1 MHLGIINQ
9 LVHGLLLVSSVAKA
23 NVDSNIEKRLRLL
36 FVYESY
42 FLRQNHVSG
51 SLWECSALLPQ
62 SPDTINIS
70 SPRLTLQPFNPI
82 PLTHLLN
89 VRIQSYHETAASAVR
104 NLNNYEISGR
114 PLRVAFADADKEA
127 GPDGGP
133 VNWSEEDSR
142 RGVPG
147 NTAALGATPRVLQGV
162 TSSEAIA
169 QAVAS
174 FQASQLTELLGHLK
188 RILQTPTA
196 PAPLPPIPV
205 PAPIA
210 LPIAQPHVA
219 PASAPSQAQLAN
231 LIEEQQKQLLLQVL
245 NLTPEQISALPADQQ
260 QQILAL
266 RAQVLG
272 V

>member
-1 MHLGIINQ
+1 MSRVVFVGNINYDLSETQIIDIFRE
-9 LVHGLLLVSSVAKA
+9 VGTVVSFRPVFDRETNKPKGYGFCTFQ
-23 NVDSNIEKRLRLL
+23 D
-36 FVYESY
+36 
-42 FLRQNHVSG
+42 
-51 SLWECSALLPQ
+51 
-62 SPDTINIS
+62 
-70 SPRLTLQPFNPI
+70 
-82 PLTHLLN
+82 
-89 VRIQSYHETAASAVR
+89 HETAASAVR

-188 RILQTPTA
+188 LMIQTSPDQCRTLLIKNPQLAYAVFQALLTINAVDQPTMQRILQTPTA